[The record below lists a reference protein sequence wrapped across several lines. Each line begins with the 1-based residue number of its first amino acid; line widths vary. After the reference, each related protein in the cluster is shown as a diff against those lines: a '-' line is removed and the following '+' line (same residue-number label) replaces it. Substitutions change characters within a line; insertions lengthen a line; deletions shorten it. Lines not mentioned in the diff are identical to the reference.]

1 MPWIKKA
8 IELDIRRFHIV
19 YHPRKESV
27 LEDIY
32 SGPSSLED
40 IIKQSKDGMR
50 AEDVAAIFTDKEEA
64 IEYAEQLLF
73 LQEGE

>member
-1 MPWIKKA
+1 
-8 IELDIRRFHIV
+8 
-19 YHPRKESV
+19 
-27 LEDIY
+27 
-32 SGPSSLED
+32 
-40 IIKQSKDGMR
+40 MR